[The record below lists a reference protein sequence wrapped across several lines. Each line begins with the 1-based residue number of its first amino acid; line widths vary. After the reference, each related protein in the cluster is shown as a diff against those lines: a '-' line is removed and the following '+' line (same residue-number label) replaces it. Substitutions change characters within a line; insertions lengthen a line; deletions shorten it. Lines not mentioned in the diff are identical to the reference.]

1 MLVYKFPIPI
11 LIIVFC
17 LVSEICSSQTREGSN
32 NVSVTMDSMATF
44 EAKVKHL
51 RELLDD
57 GRLNNDG
64 IANIFLQYRDS
75 SLIQEQ
81 WNEALLFT
89 NALGGYYIYESI
101 NHTKAFGILENYQP
115 YVQHNSDEK
124 QISLFYITYAEAATF
139 MQYYKKS
146 LDILDEG
153 IQFMEKQKDSSL
165 YEFGYAYL
173 KAGENSDKVNKISQS
188 VGYFEKAKKIFAH
201 QRDALMYLWAQN
213 GLAQLYGKNGLYD
226 RAEKAR
232 REVLEKGTDMEEYQV
247 VAMARL
253 AACNEANL
261 KNDFAEELHQ
271 IRMALQERNH
281 ESDIQGIVDILTL
294 SYAVSTYARNGIRDT
309 SDLYKRELV
318 SKIGPHI
325 NNPFLET
332 YYHLAMSW
340 NALANNQLTQ
350 AEKYAQK
357 AHKGVKGTLEA
368 QNIMRSE
375 LLLSNIYEKMNNL
388 PQSLRHFKNYE
399 RMKDSVNNVTARRRF
414 AFIQAELEAEKK
426 DMEIARQKQDIKIL
440 DAQNKEK
447 TYWMIFGGV
456 MLVGGSGFLWLYR
469 NRRFAKK
476 EQELTEK
483 YSQDLLWQQ
492 EREKEYIARE
502 LHDGVG
508 QQLTLMSKKAR
519 DTKQKELL
527 KLSQDTL
534 EEVRMVAKGLLPPA
548 LANLGITGAI
558 QQLIYT
564 FDEKYNIIF
573 TLEMDAIDNCFE
585 KQQNVNFYRFVQEA
599 MTNLVKHSQA
609 TEVLIEIIKK
619 TDCVKLL
626 ITDNGIGFDYDVEH
640 KGQGLGLKTME
651 KRIQMMNGNVQIR
664 TTKNRGTSINAHIPI
679 TNA

>member
-1 MLVYKFPIPI
+1 
-11 LIIVFC
+11 
-17 LVSEICSSQTREGSN
+17 
-32 NVSVTMDSMATF
+32 MATF
-44 EAKVKHL
+44 EAKVNHL

-75 SLIQEQ
+75 SLVQEQ

-115 YVQHNSDEK
+115 FVQYNGDEK

-153 IQFMEKQKDSSL
+153 IQFMEKEKDSSL

-201 QRDALMYLWAQN
+201 QRDTLMYLWAQN

-271 IRMALQERNH
+271 IRMALQVRNH

-350 AEKYAQK
+350 AERYAQK

-388 PQSLRHFKNYE
+388 PQSLRHFKNYA

-414 AFIQAELEAEKK
+414 AFIQTELEAEKK

-456 MLVGGSGFLWLYR
+456 MLVGGSSFLWLYR

-573 TLEMDAIDNCFE
+573 TLEMDAIDDCFE

-599 MTNLVKHSQA
+599 MTNFVKHSQA

-626 ITDNGIGFDYDVEH
+626 ITDNGIGFDYDEEH

>member
-1 MLVYKFPIPI
+1 
-11 LIIVFC
+11 
-17 LVSEICSSQTREGSN
+17 
-32 NVSVTMDSMATF
+32 MDSMATF